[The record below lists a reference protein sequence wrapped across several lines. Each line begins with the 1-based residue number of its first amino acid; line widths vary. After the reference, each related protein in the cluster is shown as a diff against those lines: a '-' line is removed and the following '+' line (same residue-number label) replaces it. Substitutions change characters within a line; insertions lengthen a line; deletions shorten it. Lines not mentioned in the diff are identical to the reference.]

1 MRDFVSFLK
10 ETLSNCSFL
19 NLCFGARL
27 VLCGTLLAAEAGNA
41 AAAEPEPKHGGTLV
55 FAVDAEPSNYDCH
68 ANVSF
73 AFLHPVAPH
82 YSTLLKFD
90 TANYPQVTGDL
101 AESWS
106 VSPDKLTYS
115 FRLRPGVLFHDGT
128 PLTAFDVK
136 ASYERIAH
144 PPAGVVSARQVDYAS
159 IGAIDTPDRLSVVFH
174 LQWPDAGMLA
184 NFASPWNC
192 IYEGA
197 KLAVDPQ
204 FPRNHV
210 LGTGAFVFVEHARGK
225 YWKGARWEHYFQPGK
240 PYLDGYEADFLSG
253 APVVKG
259 MQEGRLQGSFRSFT
273 PTERDTLQS
282 TLDDRV
288 NVYEAPWLI
297 DLMLVFNTRQPPF
310 DDARVRR
317 ALSLA
322 IDRWGL
328 ADSLS
333 HGTFMKF
340 VGGLMRPGFAMATP
354 EAALIRLP
362 GFAHDIAASRTE
374 ARKLLASAGI
384 TDLKITLV
392 NRDVAI
398 PYAAGADAVI
408 EAWRSIG
415 VTANQVKLNTNDW
428 QTTLES
434 GHFAVAFDFA
444 GDYVDNPTLQLAKY
458 VSRDLSPVNYAGS
471 TDRFLDALYVGQA
484 ISTDPQ
490 QRARI
495 VRDFEQ
501 HALTEAYEVPI
512 LWWNR
517 IIVTSATL
525 KGWNMTP
532 SHYIGQ
538 DLTDVWL
545 DRIAK

>member
-1 MRDFVSFLK
+1 MNRRSTGLAK
-10 ETLSNCSFL
+10 LAL
-19 NLCFGARL
+19 YGALLALPMGAR
-27 VLCGTLLAAEAGNA
+27 NA

-73 AFLHPVAPH
+73 AFLHPIAPS

-90 TANYPQVTGDL
+90 TANYPQVAGDL
-101 AESWS
+101 AESWEI
-106 VSPDKLTYS
+106 SPDKLTYS
-115 FRLRPGVLFHDGT
+115 FRLRRGVLFHDGT
-128 PLTAFDVK
+128 PLTAQDVK

-144 PPAGVVSARQVDYAS
+144 PPPGVVSARQVDYAS
-159 IGAIDTPDRLSVVFH
+159 IGAIDTPDPLKVVFH

-192 IYEGA
+192 IYEAA
-197 KLAVDPQ
+197 KLATDPQ
-204 FPRNHV
+204 FPRTHV
-210 LGTGAFVFVEHARGK
+210 LGTGPFVFVEHVKGK
-225 YWKGARWEHYFQPGK
+225 YWKGARWEHYFQAGK
-240 PYLDGYEADFLSG
+240 PYLDGYEADFMSG
-253 APVVKG
+253 PSVVKG
-259 MQEGRLQGSFRSFT
+259 MQEGRILGSFRSFT
-273 PTERDTLQS
+273 PAERETLQS
-282 TLDDRV
+282 TLGGQV

-297 DLMLVFNTRQPPF
+297 DLMLVFNTKQPPF
-310 DDARVRR
+310 DDVRVRR

-322 IDRWGL
+322 IDRWDM
-328 ADSLS
+328 ADTLS
-333 HGTFMKF
+333 HTTFMKF

-354 EAALIRLP
+354 EAALVRLP
-362 GFAHDIAASRTE
+362 GFAHDVAASRAE
-374 ARKLLASAGI
+374 ARKLLADAGAG
-384 TDLKITLV
+384 DLKITLV

-398 PYAAGADAVI
+398 PYAAAADAVI

-428 QTTLES
+428 QAALEG

-444 GDYVDNPTLQLAKY
+444 GDYVDNPTLQLSKY
-458 VSRDLSPVNYAGS
+458 VSSDLSPVNYARS
-471 TDRFLDALYVGQA
+471 TDRFLDALYIGQA

-490 QRARI
+490 QRARM

-501 HALTEAYEVPI
+501 HALTEAYAVPI

-517 IIVTSATL
+517 IVITSASL

-545 DRIAK
+545 DH